1 MTFLRRTARVLLLVI
16 SIAAPL
22 APLVV
27 AQRVGAEPESQV
39 TEMGPREVVEDTVA
53 SVLAILADETL
64 DTDTRRARIEAIAFD
79 VFDFTTM
86 SKLVL
91 ARNWKR
97 FTQEQ
102 RRTFVREFKAHL
114 SRSYGTRLD
123 RYRQESVEIV
133 STREEPRG
141 DVTVFTKVVGGQFDD
156 IEMRYRL
163 RYRNERWRA
172 IDVVIEGVSLI
183 ANFRSQFAEVL
194 SKGGPEKLIEELR
207 TKNFD
212 TPGIDDEDGG
222 ASEEGEGGE
231 GGEGA
236 GSGDGDGA

>member
-1 MTFLRRTARVLLLVI
+1 MTLRAPIIRPSRRPIAKLIVSICALLV
-16 SIAAPL
+16 PL
-22 APLVV
+22 GPAWAEGEASPAV
-27 AQRVGAEPESQV
+27 A
-39 TEMGPREVVEDTVA
+39 EMGPREVVEDTVA
-53 SVLAILADETL
+53 KVLAILADEAL
-64 DTDTRRARIEAIAFD
+64 DTETRRARIEAIAFD

-102 RRTFVREFKAHL
+102 RYTFVREFKAHL
-114 SRSYGTRLD
+114 SRSYGSRLD
-123 RYRQESVEIV
+123 RYRQERVDIV

-141 DVTVFTKVVGGQFDD
+141 DVTVVTRVRGGQFDD

-194 SKGGPEKLIEELR
+194 SKGGPESLIEQLR
-207 TKNFD
+207 TKNFE
-212 TPGIDDEDGG
+212 TPGLDEDD
-222 ASEEGEGGE
+222 AEDAGEDAAA
-231 GGEGA
+231 GEGA
-236 GSGDGDGA
+236 